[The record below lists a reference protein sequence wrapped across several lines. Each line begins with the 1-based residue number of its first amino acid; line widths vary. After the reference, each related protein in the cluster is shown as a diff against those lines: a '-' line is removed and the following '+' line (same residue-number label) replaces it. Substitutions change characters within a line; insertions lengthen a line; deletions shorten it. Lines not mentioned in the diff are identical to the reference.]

1 MFKEAVGRSPLGERV
16 ALITGSTSGIGAE
29 MARRLAADGAHVVV
43 TGRREKRG
51 VRIVDEI
58 RGAGGEATFLRL
70 DIADEDSVSTVFQSI
85 AQQFGRLD
93 VLVNNAAPLD
103 LLTHGTD
110 KPARDQTSAEF
121 DSIVKPIMYGTYW
134 ASQRAIELMTKNS
147 GGSIIHIS
155 SIASV
160 LGVPA
165 TPAYTMAKGAVN
177 AFSKQLAVDY
187 ASAGIRSNVII
198 VGLVL
203 SGAYVTKMQADPRV
217 GPLLENATLTRPG
230 KPEDIANLVAFLAS
244 EQSAFITGTTMTA
257 DGGMTCSRDLPDLS
271 QPFTGPTGLLDCVL
285 PEKPQMPASDP

>member
-1 MFKEAVGRSPLGERV
+1 MADPAGNPTGSRQLEDKV
-16 ALITGSTSGIGAE
+16 ALVTGSTSGIGAQ
-29 MARRLAADGAHVVV
+29 MARSLAGDGAHVVV

-51 VRIVDEI
+51 NAIVDEV
-58 RGAGGEATFLRL
+58 RQAGGEATFLQL
-70 DIADEDSVSTVFQSI
+70 DITSEESVADVFDTVR
-85 AQQFGRLD
+85 AKFGRLD

-110 KPARDQTSAEF
+110 KPAGGQTTAEF

-134 ASQRAIELMTKNS
+134 ASQRAVGLMAENS

-160 LGVPA
+160 LGVPS

-177 AFSKQLAVDY
+177 AFSRQLAVDY
-187 ASAGIRSNVII
+187 ADAGIRSNVII

-203 SGAYVTKMQADPRV
+203 SGAFVTKMQADRRV
-217 GPLLENATLTRPG
+217 GPILENATLTRPG
-230 KPEDIANLVAFLAS
+230 KPQDIANLVGFLAGDKS
-244 EQSAFITGTTMTA
+244 EFITGTVMTA

-271 QPFTGPTGLLDCVL
+271 QPFT
-285 PEKPQMPASDP
+285 

>member
-1 MFKEAVGRSPLGERV
+1 VNDPTTTPDHCRPLAGKV
-16 ALITGSTSGIGAE
+16 ALVTGSTSGIGKE

-43 TGRREKRG
+43 TGRRAKRG
-51 VRIVDEI
+51 NAIVEEI
-58 RGAGGEATFLRL
+58 SAGGGEATYHPL
-70 DIADEDSVSTVFQSI
+70 DVSDEASVDAVFDHVTADL
-85 AQQFGRLD
+85 GRLD

-110 KPARDQTSAEF
+110 KPAGGQTTAEF
-121 DSIVKPIMYGTYW
+121 ESIIKPIMYGTYW
-134 ASQRAIELMTKNS
+134 ASRRAVELMTENG

-160 LGVPA
+160 LGVPSA
-165 TPAYTMAKGAVN
+165 PAYTMAKGAVN

-187 ASAGIRSNVII
+187 AAQGIRSNVII

-217 GPLLENATLTRPG
+217 GPLLEGATLTRPG
-230 KPEDIANLVAFLAS
+230 KPTDIANLVAFLAGDQS
-244 EQSAFITGTTMTA
+244 EFITGTTMTA

-271 QPFTGPTGLLDCVL
+271 QPFT
-285 PEKPQMPASDP
+285 